1 MRKHWIG
8 LLCLVATACVFPDVE
23 DEHTEHDDHEES
35 VITMT
40 SEERDSV
47 GVVLAIVEQRV
58 LRDTMHVPGDVSV
71 NAYRSSRVTPRIS
84 AQVVERHVQLGDMVE
99 LGQRLVTLSSVEM
112 AEAQAALVVADQEW
126 KRVRSLGNEAVSE
139 RRHTEAQVAQQLALA
154 KVLAY
159 GMTEK
164 QAEEL
169 TKSGNASK
177 ANGKF
182 ELLAPQN
189 GTVMHDDFVVG
200 ELIEPGR
207 ILFELSDESS
217 LWVEAQINP
226 IEMPHLDSITSA
238 RVSPDGIEWITGKV
252 LQGHHHVDTV
262 TRTQTLRIE
271 VENEDDSLHAGQFVN
286 VEIVVNTGT
295 LVIAV
300 PTLSLTMIDGV
311 QNVFV
316 LEEDDEFHARELK
329 TGPSMG
335 DWTSIVS
342 GLSVGE
348 QIVVDGVF
356 HLKSILLKSSIG
368 EGHVH

>member
-8 LLCLVATACVFPDVE
+8 LLCLVATACVFADVE

-47 GVVLAIVEQRV
+47 GVVLATVEQRV

-71 NAYRSSRVTPRIS
+71 NAYSSSRVTPRIS

-126 KRVRSLGNEAVSE
+126 KRVRSLGKEAVSE

-182 ELLAPQN
+182 DLLAPQN

-226 IEMPHLDSITSA
+226 IEMPHLDSITTA
-238 RVSPDGIEWITGKV
+238 RVSPDGIEWITGRV